1 MTQQLGV
8 DDFFILEAGEYL
20 DRLATLAGGPAAP
33 VPDELVRFTRALRGS
48 ALMANQPAIARS
60 ASGLEQLVRA
70 YRDGRRDWEH
80 DAGPLTR
87 DAIGILRSLV
97 ERVRAWTPE
106 DTARAER
113 LALSL
118 ETSDEIAACVEGAVR
133 GVARHFHERVDISRP
148 TPAAILT
155 ERRLIDVK
163 LSPDRRSAQT
173 VSRRN

>member
-1 MTQQLGV
+1 MTQPLGV

-87 DAIGILRSLV
+87 DAIGILRTLV
-97 ERVRAWTPE
+97 ERVRAWTWDGGVPE
-106 DTARAER
+106 Y
-113 LALSL
+113 ALRCGGGL
-118 ETSDEIAACVEGAVR
+118 YR
-133 GVARHFHERVDISRP
+133 G
-148 TPAAILT
+148 
-155 ERRLIDVK
+155 
-163 LSPDRRSAQT
+163 SPQRQGTHSPFG
-173 VSRRN
+173 